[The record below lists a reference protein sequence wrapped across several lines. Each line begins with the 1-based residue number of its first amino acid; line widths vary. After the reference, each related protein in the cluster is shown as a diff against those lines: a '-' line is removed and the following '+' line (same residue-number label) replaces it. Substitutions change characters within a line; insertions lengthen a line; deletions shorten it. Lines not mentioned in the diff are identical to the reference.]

1 MTDQTYTDIT
11 PPVNML
17 DWTQICVSHSLSDI
31 SEWYDDTTVET
42 IDRWLIP
49 NFKELVANKIIYV
62 SFIRAAD
69 DVMCLLKDFDAYRSR
84 PGSGF
89 GTTTHDSVVSP
100 YIVIGIHFGVNL
112 TGDYNWTGPKLSGDH
127 DWFIETSDIF
137 NQTSKHM
144 AESFTIIK
152 DILSVIRDIID
163 ATDYTISKVSTF
175 NQNSRTSRIVET
187 LNIKN
192 EA

>member
-1 MTDQTYTDIT
+1 MTDQTYTDLT
-11 PPVNML
+11 PPVNIL

-31 SEWYDDTTVET
+31 SEWYDDVTVKA
-42 IDRWLIP
+42 IDSWLIS

-84 PGSGF
+84 PDSGF
-89 GTTTHDSVVSP
+89 GTATHDSVVSP
-100 YIVIGIHFGVNL
+100 YIVIGIHYGVNL
-112 TGDYNWTGPKLSGDH
+112 TGDRDWAGPDLSGDH

-144 AESFTIIK
+144 TESFTIIK
-152 DILSVIRDIID
+152 DLLSVIRGIIEVN
-163 ATDYTISKVSTF
+163 DYAISKVSVF